1 MNRPALMHEPLA
13 QEILEAQ
20 SDTSFKTILGTTM
33 CTDDF
38 YEGKTTTYDCLSSFS
53 FPFLRSGTH

>member
-1 MNRPALMHEPLA
+1 MHGPLA

-20 SDTSFKTILGTTM
+20 SDTSFKTVLGTTM

>member
-1 MNRPALMHEPLA
+1 MNRPALIHGPLA

-20 SDTSFKTILGTTM
+20 SDTSFRTVLGTTM

-38 YEGKTTTYDCLSSFS
+38 YDGKTTTYDYFLSFS
-53 FPFLRSGTH
+53 FPFLRSH